1 MSIHI
6 GILCCSIVTLPL
18 EAKNY
23 SPHPKKHRSTAV
35 EKKHS
40 RSNRKIIEIHLSHCW
55 TNSIRRLL
63 YKYILRLLRSINTIT
78 LRMSVKFSFL
88 GAKFLMETHFCDI
101 FSTKARF
108 VCSCQSGFFY
118 CFNVWRLLTKLPIW
132 HGQKMKTKWQHR
144 YLVNQVSLK
153 LSVSVLLTMVGKKL
167 YLEVLA
173 FAKQW

>member
-6 GILCCSIVTLPL
+6 GILCCSIITLPL

-63 YKYILRLLRSINTIT
+63 YKYILRLLCSINTIT

-108 VCSCQSGFFY
+108 VCSCHSGVFFALMFDGY
-118 CFNVWRLLTKLPIW
+118 WRSFQYDMAKKWKRSDNIAIWWTKY
-132 HGQKMKTKWQHR
+132 H
-144 YLVNQVSLK
+144 
-153 LSVSVLLTMVGKKL
+153 
-167 YLEVLA
+167 
-173 FAKQW
+173 

>member
-23 SPHPKKHRSTAV
+23 SPHPKKHWSTAV

-63 YKYILRLLRSINTIT
+63 YKYILRLLCSINTIT

-101 FSTKARF
+101 FSTTAQF
-108 VCSCQSGFFY
+108 VCSYHSSFF

-132 HGQKMKTKWQHR
+132 HGQKMKTMWRHR
-144 YLVNQVSLK
+144 YLVNQVPLK
-153 LSVSVLLTMVGKKL
+153 LSVSFLVTMVEKKL
-167 YLEVLA
+167 YLAVLA